1 MPPVSGREG
10 VLPVIL
16 SAAKDLFGRLAR
28 SFAALRMTGLLSKCL
43 VLSYGLHLCSYL
55 MGPEVLLATEVW
67 AQCSWNLHAAIGLLV
82 CFQERQH
89 DARRG
94 DSGIVECVHEPDL
107 SILIAVAD
115 IRPAGL
121 PVVKVRARMRLT
133 IPVLAWQPAFKVVHT
148 HFTIAHITCAD
159 VHDAIGQF

>member
-1 MPPVSGREG
+1 MRFVSVASVVSVRHLEISFPRADLRG

-89 DARRG
+89 DASRG
-94 DSGIVECVHEPDL
+94 DRGLVECAHEPDL

-121 PVVKVRARMRLT
+121 PFVQAGARMGVRM
-133 IPVLAWQPAFKVVHT
+133 PVLAWMRACK
-148 HFTIAHITCAD
+148 
-159 VHDAIGQF
+159 AINTY